1 MRSDRGITGVTFFM
15 SDEHL
20 VGDDAGD
27 QEVAM
32 FLCAAE
38 KIEVADMKEIKG
50 PWRMTDAD
58 HGNDLLIAA
67 FVTVDNYQACER
79 AALRFLLSNPTANNL
94 RNRQLHLCKMRSG
107 VPVRGAWAT

>member
-20 VGDDAGD
+20 AGDDAGD

-32 FLCAAE
+32 FLCAPE
-38 KIEVADMKEIKG
+38 KIEVADMKQIKG

-67 FVTVDNYQACER
+67 FVTVGNLSSVWTRR
-79 AALRFLLSNPTANNL
+79 APVSALQSDG
-94 RNRQLHLCKMRSG
+94 Q
-107 VPVRGAWAT
+107 